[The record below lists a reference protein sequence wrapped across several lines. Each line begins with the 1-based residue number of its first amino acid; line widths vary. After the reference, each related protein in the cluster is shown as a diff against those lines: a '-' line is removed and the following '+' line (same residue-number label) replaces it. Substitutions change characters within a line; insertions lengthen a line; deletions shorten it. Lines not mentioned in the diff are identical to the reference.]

1 MLDQQLQTI
10 SLQVKALR
18 QQLEDLMQNSN
29 SADAEIITASSTL
42 DAQLQDYSR
51 TIREKRYPS
60 MRTF

>member
-1 MLDQQLQTI
+1 MDQQLQTI

-18 QQLEDLMQNSN
+18 QQLNELMQTSN

-42 DAQLQDYSR
+42 STQLEEYAH
-51 TIREKRYPS
+51 TINEKRTPS

>member
-1 MLDQQLQTI
+1 MDQQMETI

-18 QQLEDLMQNSN
+18 QQLTQLIQNSN

-42 DAQLQDYSR
+42 ATQLEDYAH
-51 TIREKRYPS
+51 TLNEKQNPS

>member
-1 MLDQQLQTI
+1 MDQQLQTI

-18 QQLEDLMQNSN
+18 QQLSDLMQNSN

-42 DAQLQDYSR
+42 AAQLEDYAH
-51 TIREKRYPS
+51 TIDEKRIPS

>member
-1 MLDQQLQTI
+1 MDQQLQTI

-18 QQLEDLMQNSN
+18 QQLSELMQNSY

-42 DAQLQDYSR
+42 AAQLEDYAN
-51 TIREKRYPS
+51 TIGDKREPA